1 MGEIHKASLDG
12 VKLEGACKEHGP
24 ILAFLFSFW
33 FVLYVALQQ
42 KDEKVKSAVM
52 KGAIC
57 MFLTLPLCYAGWI
70 WGIMW
75 AIAAKKQS

>member
-12 VKLEGACKEHGP
+12 VKLEGAAKEHAP
-24 ILAFLFSFW
+24 ILAFLFGFW
-33 FVLYVALQQ
+33 FTLYVAFQQ
-42 KDEKVKSAVM
+42 KDEKVKSAVL

-57 MFLTLPLCYAGWI
+57 QWLTTILCCIGWV
-70 WGIMW
+70 WAIMW